1 MAPAVNTLLLACF
14 VGSAVGASISQ
25 RAILP
30 IADTLFVNGIIH
42 TLDSGST
49 TITGGALAI
58 TNGTI
63 TCVGDEEACKPAVG
77 ASTKV
82 VNLNGKVMIPGLID
96 THVHPFDA
104 GRAMLG
110 CTLRYQQLTQEA
122 LRKIIQDCLDSQPGE
137 TGMLTVTE
145 FDREGFTSINGPG
158 NKAMLESL
166 RTTRPI
172 TIIATSQHNV
182 FVNSRTLQ
190 LLNITRNTPDPPG
203 GIIGRDA
210 NGDPTGFLEENA
222 SGPAR
227 ALGGDR
233 GIPQLN
239 AAIAALSQ
247 LRRRGVTTIMD
258 ALQARHDA
266 WTTLK
271 QRGDLTARVFTCFGI
286 FGSLDFPTIVSQA
299 VAAKNE
305 LDESTLV
312 ANAPGQHWRN
322 VKFFI
327 DGVLPEVSA
336 TSLLLQPY
344 LVDNGNGTWVPGRN
358 FGIPNANQSQIQDII
373 TRTLDAGLGIH
384 LHASGDAAVQI
395 VLNVTTAM
403 NRPFQPSEIGIAH
416 AELVAIQDRTR
427 FAELGIPII
436 ASYQWASKST
446 YWADNN
452 ALTLGPERMSRLQAH
467 GILKNAGALLAYG
480 SDWPVEPLDPFLA
493 LAVGV
498 LRRGDPQNRNSHAS
512 FGPKFVGRLDD
523 QPALSREVAL
533 RGMTTTAA
541 TYLNISS
548 SIGSLEVG
556 KFADIVVVD
565 RDYLDEKAVPDE
577 ELARNKVLL
586 TMIGGKAV
594 FADNSTSFI
603 PTEWLAESNR
613 LDSDPIVKGMKPGN
627 ILARSLT
634 GRTCGSAYH
643 KH

>member
-1 MAPAVNTLLLACF
+1 MAPAVNSLLLACF
-14 VGSAVGASISQ
+14 AGSALGASIAQ
-25 RAILP
+25 RAPLP

-49 TITGGALAI
+49 TINGGALAI

-63 TCVGDEEACKPAVG
+63 TCVGEEEDCKSAVG

-82 VNLNGKVMIPGLID
+82 VDLNGKVMIPGLID

-110 CTLRYQQLTQEA
+110 CTLRYRQLTQEA

-158 NKAMLESL
+158 NKAMLDSL
-166 RTTRPI
+166 KTTRPI
-172 TIIATSQHNV
+172 TIIATNQHNV

-190 LLNITRNTPDPPG
+190 LLNITRNTPDPQG

-210 NGDPTGFLEENA
+210 NGEPTGFLEENA

-239 AAIAALSQ
+239 AGIAALSQ
-247 LRRRGVTTIMD
+247 LRRRGVTTILD
-258 ALQARHDA
+258 ALQAPHDA

-271 QRGDLTARVFTCFGI
+271 QRGDLTARVFTCFGV
-286 FGSLDFPTIVSQA
+286 FGSTDFPTIVSQA
-299 VAAKNE
+299 LAAKNQ

-327 DGVLPEVSA
+327 DGVLPEVSEA
-336 TSLLLQPY
+336 SLLLEPY
-344 LVDNGNGTWVPGRN
+344 LVDNGNGTWVPGKN
-358 FGIPNANQSQIQDII
+358 FGIPNANQSQIQEII

-384 LHASGDAAVQI
+384 LHASGDAAVRT
-395 VLNVTTAM
+395 VLNVAAAM
-403 NRPFQPSEIGIAH
+403 NRHFQPSEIGIAH
-416 AELVAIQDRTR
+416 AELVAIEDRTR

-436 ASYQWASKST
+436 ASYQWAQKAT
-446 YWADNN
+446 YGADKN

-467 GILKNAGALLAYG
+467 GTLNNAGALLAYG
-480 SDWPVEPLDPFLA
+480 SDWPVDPLDPFLA
-493 LAVGV
+493 LAIGV
-498 LRRGDPQNRNSHAS
+498 LRKGDPQNRNAHAS
-512 FGPKFVGRLDD
+512 FGPQFVGRLDD

-533 RGMTTTAA
+533 RGMTIFAA
-541 TYLNISS
+541 TYLNSTS

-556 KFADIVVVD
+556 KFADIVVID
-565 RDYLDEKAVPDE
+565 RDYLDEKAVPDD

-613 LDSDPIVKGMKPGN
+613 LDSDPVVKSLKPGN

-634 GRTCGSAYH
+634 GRTCGSANH
-643 KH
+643 RH